1 MFRIFW
7 KIWLKVFGWKFV
19 GTFPQELKK
28 CVIAVAPHTS
38 NWDVVVGMATRSVMP
53 IRGAKFLG
61 KQELFRGI
69 LGPFMRWIGG
79 VPVDRSRKS
88 NTVEQ
93 VAEAC
98 RRSDRF
104 ILAIAPEGTRK
115 RVDSLKTGFWHMAKA
130 AGIPIVLAGLDYKNK
145 AVVFSEP
152 FHPGVEADDFRRI
165 YAFFTRIEGKH
176 PALGLGHLTGH
187 AN

>member
-1 MFRIFW
+1 MFRLFW
-7 KIWLKVFGWKFV
+7 KIWLRVFGWKFV

-79 VPVDRSRKS
+79 VPVDRSKKS

-98 RRSDRF
+98 RKSERF

-130 AGIPIVLAGLDYKNK
+130 AGIPIVLAGLDYKHK
-145 AVVFSEP
+145 AVVFPNHST
-152 FHPGVEADDFRRI
+152 RRTKRKI
-165 YAFFTRIEGKH
+165 SNASTPSSPVSKAGI
-176 PALGLGHLTGH
+176 PNLGLDTWLDR
-187 AN
+187 

>member
-1 MFRIFW
+1 MFRLFW
-7 KIWLKVFGWKFV
+7 KIWLRVFGWKFV

-79 VPVDRSRKS
+79 VPVDRSKKS

-98 RRSDRF
+98 RKSERF

-152 FHPGVEADDFRRI
+152 FHPQNEAEDFKRI
-165 YAFFTRIEGKH
+165 YAFFSGIEGRH
-176 PALGLGHLTGH
+176 PELGLGHLAG
-187 AN
+187 

>member
-1 MFRIFW
+1 MFRLFW
-7 KIWLKVFGWKFV
+7 KIWLRVFGWKFV

-79 VPVDRSRKS
+79 VPVDRSKKS

-98 RRSDRF
+98 RKSERF

-115 RVDSLKTGFWHMAKA
+115 RIDSLKTGF
-130 AGIPIVLAGLDYKNK
+130 
-145 AVVFSEP
+145 
-152 FHPGVEADDFRRI
+152 
-165 YAFFTRIEGKH
+165 
-176 PALGLGHLTGH
+176 
-187 AN
+187 

>member
-1 MFRIFW
+1 MFRLFW
-7 KIWLKVFGWKFV
+7 KIWLWVFGWKFV

-79 VPVDRSRKS
+79 VPVDRSKKS

-98 RRSDRF
+98 RKSERF

-130 AGIPIVLAGLDYKNK
+130 AGIPIVLAGLDYKHK

-152 FHPGVEADDFRRI
+152 FHPQNEAEDFKRI
-165 YAFFTRIEGKH
+165 YTFFSGIEGRH
-176 PALGLGHLTGH
+176 PELGLGHLAG
-187 AN
+187 